1 MTLGTKGSTSQTY
14 SVIDCRHIDLFTH
27 TTNDNLVNCKAI
39 YISPQCSV
47 FTVNLMLYELHFHKV
62 ILFYNTL
69 QTSLDCVSY
78 IMYSRSKSLQKH
90 RREWRERQ
98 QRREKV
104 KLNPLVSKCLR
115 VMGMSRFAMSFENT
129 SFIQFIRMPMDQY
142 RVYGDEFASLYTALL
157 ERIEA
162 LCASAFLMLDDM
174 STTMSTT
181 GPVRLDNP
189 ERNSLA
195 VRQTCPTWVEYNT
208 LRFDDPEQNSLT
220 VRQTC
225 PTWADNSPDLFAD
238 SDPPMH
244 HTDVINTRNSDSAPK
259 IRCLDFDMSMDND
272 AQLFGVCQHE
282 VGECDR
288 YQI

>member
-1 MTLGTKGSTSQTY
+1 
-14 SVIDCRHIDLFTH
+14 
-27 TTNDNLVNCKAI
+27 
-39 YISPQCSV
+39 
-47 FTVNLMLYELHFHKV
+47 
-62 ILFYNTL
+62 
-69 QTSLDCVSY
+69 
-78 IMYSRSKSLQKH
+78 MYSRSKSLQKH

-195 VRQTCPTWVEYNT
+195 VRQP
-208 LRFDDPEQNSLT
+208 
-220 VRQTC
+220 C

-259 IRCLDFDMSMDND
+259 IRCTDFDMSMDND

>member
-1 MTLGTKGSTSQTY
+1 
-14 SVIDCRHIDLFTH
+14 
-27 TTNDNLVNCKAI
+27 
-39 YISPQCSV
+39 
-47 FTVNLMLYELHFHKV
+47 MLYELHFHKV

-69 QTSLDCVSY
+69 QTTLDCVSY

-195 VRQTCPTWVEYNT
+195 VRQTCPTW
-208 LRFDDPEQNSLT
+208 
-220 VRQTC
+220 
-225 PTWADNSPDLFAD
+225 ADNSPDLFAD

-244 HTDVINTRNSDSAPK
+244 HTDVINTRNSDNAPK
-259 IRCLDFDMSMDND
+259 IRCRDFDMSMDND